1 MNQAN
6 KQPLKP
12 LVSINEPRLTN
23 LTNLMFLE
31 VAQVDESA
39 KFRTVD

>member
-1 MNQAN
+1 MSQAH

-12 LVSINEPRLTN
+12 VVSINEAC

-31 VAQVDESA
+31 EAQVDESA

>member
-1 MNQAN
+1 MNQTN

-12 LVSINEPRLTN
+12 LVSINEAC